1 MTKDRK
7 EVAGC
12 EYDDGGGGDEEETR
26 PRRVRHDPA
35 SMTRLEDEAE
45 NEAEKELL
53 ESREGR
59 PSPVS
64 FWRAYTTSCEVFW
77 SETSMS
83 STLEKSPPRG
93 DDAMN
98 IPRELFGEE
107 RDSGGTEN
115 GGGFVGNEWRAM

>member
-64 FWRAYTTSCEVFW
+64 FWSAYTTSCEVFW
-77 SETSMS
+77 RETSMS
-83 STLEKSPPRG
+83 STDEKG
-93 DDAMN
+93 DINDDAMN
-98 IPRELFGEE
+98 IPRRRRLYVMA
-107 RDSGGTEN
+107 RQK
-115 GGGFVGNEWRAM
+115 

>member
-45 NEAEKELL
+45 NEAEAGPRIRF
-53 ESREGR
+53 S
-59 PSPVS
+59 PSPRARDAADTGPEVAS
-64 FWRAYTTSCEVFW
+64 FGTPQADGQLPRRHPESSHVCIAPCSL
-77 SETSMS
+77 SE
-83 STLEKSPPRG
+83 
-93 DDAMN
+93 
-98 IPRELFGEE
+98 
-107 RDSGGTEN
+107 
-115 GGGFVGNEWRAM
+115 